1 MKKRYIAAII
11 IPLILAFILAG
22 LMTPSSTD
30 VFMSKM
36 KIYLDSENVCSQF
49 AYKVDGDRYKVNQC
63 KAGENYYMAFKS
75 SSGAD
80 FLINIV
86 GDEVLAGRDNPV
98 LGLSKSALIKE
109 GSIILLDKIS
119 VADINK
125 DSVKRDKE
133 AEGLFYDFELNDGT
147 KMAASFEAGKLKEL
161 IYREKEVVPHV
172 SLAFADSQTGRCSV
186 YYSNWDFE
194 SGLKEEYKLLG
205 EPKKV
210 TVQDLLRPI
219 DEEFEPELVWLKNS
233 LGLRGLHANSEEE
246 YEEDYE
252 EFSEEGHGNPHGDF
266 DETEDSPD
274 FEELDF

>member
-86 GDEVLAGRDNPV
+86 GDDVYAGKDDAVLSF
-98 LGLSKSALIKE
+98 SKSTLSEE
-109 GSIILLDKIS
+109 GSVILLDKIS
-119 VADINK
+119 VSDINK

-147 KMAASFEAGKLKEL
+147 KMAAHFEMGKLKEL
-161 IYREKEVVPHV
+161 IYKEKEVVPHV

-194 SGLKEEYKLLG
+194 SGLKEEYKLPAG
-205 EPKKV
+205 VKKV
-210 TVQDLLRPI
+210 AVEDLMRPI
-219 DEEFEPELVWLKNS
+219 DEESEPELMGLKNN
-233 LGLRGLHANSEEE
+233 LGLRDWNSDFEDYGEEE
-246 YEEDYE
+246 E
-252 EFSEEGHGNPHGDF
+252 EFVEEEEGHSHGDF
-266 DETEDSPD
+266 DETEDNPD